1 MLFIDGYDILS
12 AKKVMFVAGAKAIKQ
27 LLIERKMTVKALA
40 EKLGIEPQS
49 MRTKLYRDTF
59 SYSEIIKIADI
70 LNADVQIVTRDT
82 HKVF

>member
-1 MLFIDGYDILS
+1 M
-12 AKKVMFVAGAKAIKQ
+12 AGAKAIKQ
-27 LLIERKMTVKALA
+27 LLIERKMTVKSLA